1 MNKHVFFCPP
11 PRTLMGRGCRHE
23 LPALIAHLGWRRGL
37 LVTDRFF
44 TIQTSWVQ
52 DHIAACRELGIEVVV
67 FDGGEPDPSTT
78 LCDQATV
85 QIRAHLAGHPVD
97 HVLALGG
104 GSNIDLAK
112 ALCLTVPTGASVRAY
127 SNVWPAH
134 TQVLPLIALPT
145 TSGTG
150 SEATPGAIL
159 LDPDNATKIA
169 VMGNTLRPAI
179 AVIDPE
185 LSDSCPPRVTAD
197 AGIDALTHAIESFVT
212 QDASDFDRAGSPDPG
227 YSGRSSLT
235 MMFARE
241 SIRLCGAFMLRAY
254 RNGTDTEARDGMA
267 SASYYAALS
276 YGTAGLNAVHGIAYA
291 LAGLTHQSH
300 GTTNA
305 VLLPYVLDELRETR
319 ARELLEVA
327 QLLGMPPGHPDDTL
341 LALPTYIR
349 SLVEQ
354 LDIPSDLSQCGVQ
367 EHQLERLRTDALQVT
382 RLAKAF
388 PVADCARSY
397 ARIIQHAFEGTL
409 AGAAN
414 INN

>member
-1 MNKHVFFCPP
+1 MNDHVFFCPP
-11 PRTLMGRGCRHE
+11 ARTLMGRGCRHE

-44 TIQTSWVQ
+44 TVQTNWVQ
-52 DHIAACRELGIEVVV
+52 DHINACRELGIEVVV
-67 FDGGEPDPSTT
+67 FDGGAPDPSTT
-78 LCDQATV
+78 LCDQAAL
-85 QIRAHLAGHPVD
+85 QIRAHLAGHPAD
-97 HVLALGG
+97 HVIALGG

-112 ALCLTVPTGASVRAY
+112 ALCLTVPTGATIQTY
-127 SNVWPAH
+127 SGPWPAN
-134 TQVLPLIALPT
+134 TQPLPLIALPT

-159 LDPDNATKIA
+159 VDPDNATKIA
-169 VMGNTLRPAI
+169 VMGNALRPAI

-212 QDASDFDRAGSPDPG
+212 QDARNFDRAGSPDPG
-227 YSGRSSLT
+227 YSGRSPLT

-241 SIRLCGAFMLRAY
+241 SIRLCGEFMLRAY
-254 RNGTDTEARDGMA
+254 RDGTDTAARDGMA

-305 VLLPYVLDELRETR
+305 VLLPYVLDELRQTR
-319 ARELLEVA
+319 ASELLEVA
-327 QLLGMPPGHPDDTL
+327 QLLGMPQGDPADTL
-341 LALPTYIR
+341 QALPVYVR
-349 SLVEQ
+349 SLVEL

-367 EHQLERLRTDALQVT
+367 EEQLERLLTDALQVT

-388 PVADCARSY
+388 PVADCVSAY
-397 ARIIQHAFEGTL
+397 QRIIRHAFEGTL
-409 AGAAN
+409 AGAIVN
-414 INN
+414 I

>member
-1 MNKHVFFCPP
+1 MNQDVFFCPP

-37 LVTDRFF
+37 VITDRFF
-44 TIQTSWVQ
+44 TIQTTWVQ
-52 DHIAACRELGIEVVV
+52 DHIAACRKQGIEVLV
-67 FDGGEPDPSTT
+67 FDDGEPDPSTT

-85 QIRAHLAGHPVD
+85 QIRALLTGQEID

-112 ALCLTVPTGASVRAY
+112 ALCLTVPTGASIRTY
-127 SNVWPAH
+127 SGTWPAH
-134 TQVLPLIALPT
+134 TRPLPLIALPT

-159 LDPDNATKIA
+159 VDPDNATKIA
-169 VMGNTLRPAI
+169 VMGNALRPAI
-179 AVIDPE
+179 AAIDPE

-227 YSGRSSLT
+227 YSGRSPLT
-235 MMFARE
+235 MIFARE

-254 RNGTDTEARDGMA
+254 QDGTDTAARDGMA

-319 ARELLEVA
+319 AAELLEVA
-327 QLLGMPPGHPDDTL
+327 QLLGMPAAEPQDTL
-341 LALPTYIR
+341 LALPPYVR

-354 LDIPSDLSQCGVQ
+354 LGIPSDLSQCGVQ
-367 EHQLERLRTDALQVT
+367 EHQLERLLSDALQVT

-388 PVADCARSY
+388 PVADCASAY
-397 ARIIQHAFEGTL
+397 QRIIQHAFEGSL
-409 AGAAN
+409 AGAVT
-414 INN
+414 NN

>member
-1 MNKHVFFCPP
+1 MNTHVFFCPP

-37 LVTDRFF
+37 VITDRFF
-44 TIQTSWVQ
+44 TTQTRWVE
-52 DHIAACRELGIEVVV
+52 DHINACKKQGIEIVV
-67 FDGGEPDPSTT
+67 FDGGQPDPSTT
-78 LCDQATV
+78 LCDQATQHV
-85 QIRAHLAGHPVD
+85 RAHLAEQPID
-97 HVLALGG
+97 YVLAMGG

-112 ALCLTVPTGASVRAY
+112 ALCLTVPTGQTIRAY
-127 SNVWPAH
+127 SGTWPAH
-134 TQVLPLIALPT
+134 TRPLPLIALPT

-159 LDPDNATKIA
+159 VDPDNATKIA
-169 VMGNTLRPAI
+169 VMGNALRPAI

-212 QDASDFDRAGSPDPG
+212 QDASLFDRGGSPDPG
-227 YSGRSSLT
+227 YSGRSGLT

-241 SIRLCGAFMLRAY
+241 AIRLCGHYMLRAY
-254 RNGTDTEARDGMA
+254 RDGTDTEARDGMA

-319 ARELLEVA
+319 APELREVA
-327 QLLGMPPGHPDDTL
+327 QLLGMPTDQTEDAV
-341 LALPTYIR
+341 LALPAYVR
-349 SLVEQ
+349 SLIEQ
-354 LDIPSDLSQCGVQ
+354 LGIPTDLRQCGVQ
-367 EHQLERLRTDALQVT
+367 EHQLEGLLHDALQVT

-388 PVADCARSY
+388 PVADRTSAY
-397 ARIIQHAFEGTL
+397 QRIIRHAFEGSL
-409 AGAAN
+409 ATHFILN
-414 INN
+414 

>member
-1 MNKHVFFCPP
+1 MNQDVFFCPP

-37 LVTDRFF
+37 VITDRFF
-44 TIQTSWVQ
+44 TIQTTWVQ
-52 DHIAACRELGIEVVV
+52 DHIAACRKLGIEVVV

-85 QIRAHLAGHPVD
+85 QIRALWAGQEID

-112 ALCLTVPTGASVRAY
+112 ALCLTVPTGASIRTY
-127 SNVWPAH
+127 SGTWPAH
-134 TQVLPLIALPT
+134 TRPLPLIALPT

-159 LDPDNATKIA
+159 VDPDNATKIA
-169 VMGNTLRPAI
+169 VMGNALRPAI
-179 AVIDPE
+179 AAIDPE

-227 YSGRSSLT
+227 YSGRSPLT

-254 RNGTDTEARDGMA
+254 QDGTDTAARDGMA

-319 ARELLEVA
+319 AAELLEVA
-327 QLLGMPPGHPDDTL
+327 QLLSMPAAEAQDTL
-341 LALPTYIR
+341 LALPPYVR
-349 SLVEQ
+349 SLIEQ
-354 LDIPSDLSQCGVQ
+354 LGIPSDLSQCGVQ
-367 EHQLERLRTDALQVT
+367 EHQLERLLSDALQVT

-388 PVADCARSY
+388 PVADCASAY
-397 ARIIQHAFEGTL
+397 QRIIQHAFEGSL
-409 AGAAN
+409 AGAVT
-414 INN
+414 NN

>member
-37 LVTDRFF
+37 LITDRFF
-44 TIQTSWVQ
+44 TIQTTWVQ

-78 LCDQATV
+78 LCDQATLQV
-85 QIRAHLAGHPVD
+85 RAHLADHPID
-97 HVLALGG
+97 FVLALGG

-112 ALCLTVPTGASVRAY
+112 ALCLTVPTGESIRAY
-127 SNVWPAH
+127 SGTWPAH
-134 TQVLPLIALPT
+134 TQSLPLIALPT

-159 LDPDNATKIA
+159 VDPDNATKIA
-169 VMGNTLRPAI
+169 VMDNALRPAI

-212 QDASDFDRAGSPDPG
+212 QDASLFDRGGSPDPG

-241 SIRLCGAFMLRAY
+241 SIRLCGQYMLRAY
-254 RNGTDTEARDGMA
+254 RDGTDTEARDGMA

-319 ARELLEVA
+319 AAELLEVA
-327 QLLGMPPGHPDDTL
+327 QLLGMPAGQPEDTL
-341 LALPTYIR
+341 LALPAHVR
-349 SLVEQ
+349 SLVE
-354 LDIPSDLSQCGVQ
+354 LLGIPSDLSQCGVQ
-367 EHQLERLRTDALQVT
+367 EHQLERLLSDALQVT

-388 PVADCARSY
+388 PVADCASAY
-397 ARIIQHAFEGTL
+397 QRIIQHAFEGTL
-409 AGAAN
+409 AGAITHN
-414 INN
+414 